1 MLPPVNNGGG
11 DAEAV
16 PALYEGPE
24 GRPGPMMYT
33 LEVDG
38 QLFAVRRAHDGR
50 GTDYDWVNGP
60 NKDYGF
66 GSSANA
72 DQPVEEHR
80 KNIRNFL
87 SMIDPVTGYIAE
99 D

>member
-1 MLPPVNNGGG
+1 MLPHVNKGG

-24 GRPGPMMYT
+24 GRPGPVMYT

-50 GTDYDWVNGP
+50 GTDYDWVNGQ

-72 DQPVEEHR
+72 DQPVEAHR